1 MKLDIRAIATELIVF
16 TPRYH
21 DDVALIKKDKVG
33 KDNIITFPKAKSMP
47 LRYYLSKE
55 VASFCP
61 VEKHTSKAGKVNEF
75 YAVPCDVLRSAPYEG
90 RER

>member
-1 MKLDIRAIATELIVF
+1 MATEIIVF
-16 TPRYH
+16 SPRYH

-33 KDNIITFPKAKSMP
+33 KNNIIIFPKARSMP
-47 LRYYLSKE
+47 LKYYLALE
-55 VASFCP
+55 VARFCP

-90 RER
+90 RTR